1 MSVRDYADY
10 VPELGPGVYVDPA
23 ATVIGRVRLGADV
36 SVWPGTVLRGDV
48 ESIDIGDGSNIQD
61 NTVVHVTHD
70 GEYSPGGHAVRVG
83 ARVTVGHGVIL
94 HGCEVGELALIGMG
108 SVLLDGAVVES
119 RAMVGAGSLVTPGT
133 RVRSGTLWLGRP
145 AREVRE
151 LKRGEVEQL
160 AYSAE
165 HYIQLKNNYQP

>member
-1 MSVRDYADY
+1 MSIRDYADY
-10 VPELGPGVYVDPA
+10 APELGAGVYVDPA

-48 ESIDIGDGSNIQD
+48 ETIDIGAGTNIQD

-70 GEYSPGGHAVRVG
+70 GRYSPGGHPVRVG

-94 HGCEVGELALIGMG
+94 HGCEVGDLALIGMG

-119 RAMVGAGSLVTPGT
+119 RAMIGAGSLVTPGT

-151 LKRGEVEQL
+151 LGREELEQL
-160 AYSAE
+160 AYSAD
-165 HYIQLKNNYQP
+165 HYIQLKNHYQA